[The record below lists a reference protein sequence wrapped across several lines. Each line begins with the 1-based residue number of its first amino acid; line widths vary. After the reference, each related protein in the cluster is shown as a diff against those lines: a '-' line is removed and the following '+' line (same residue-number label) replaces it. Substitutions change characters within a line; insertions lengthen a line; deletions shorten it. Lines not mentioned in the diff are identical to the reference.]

1 MLHTLLVYDIV
12 DDRLR
17 AKVADLCADYGL
29 DRIQYS
35 AFYGR
40 LRRTHQE
47 ELMQRVAR
55 LLKKNPGRVQL
66 IPVGQNEWE
75 RRIEIENKAKEEEA

>member
-12 DDRLR
+12 DDRIR
-17 AKVADLCADYGL
+17 SKIANICADYGL

-47 ELMQRVAR
+47 ELMQRIRR
-55 LLKKNPGRVQL
+55 LLQKNVGKVQL
-66 IPVGQNEWE
+66 IPIGQGEWE
-75 RRIEIENKAKEEEA
+75 RRIEIDNSKETP

>member
-55 LLKKNPGRVQL
+55 VLKKNPGRVQL

-75 RRIEIENKAKEEEA
+75 RRIEIENEAKEQEA

>member
-55 LLKKNPGRVQL
+55 VLKKNPGRVQL

-75 RRIEIENKAKEEEA
+75 RRIEIENEAKEEEA